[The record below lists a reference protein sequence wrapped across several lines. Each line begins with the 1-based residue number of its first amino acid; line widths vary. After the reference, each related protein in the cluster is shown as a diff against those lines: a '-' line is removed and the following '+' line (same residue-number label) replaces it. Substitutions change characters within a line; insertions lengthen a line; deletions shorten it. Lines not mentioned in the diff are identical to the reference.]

1 LFDFYGKYSASCNSI
16 VDNKE
21 LSGYQLCDNN
31 LLLEVEKI
39 KSSRRWIV
47 FIFAGTLFI
56 LSQFYRSSVAV
67 IAPNLIQDLTFDS
80 WELSTVSASFFY
92 GFALMQIPVG
102 IFLDSIGP
110 RITMTVLT
118 LVAVIG
124 ALIFSQGESYY
135 SLTLGRVL
143 LGIGMACNFMGGL
156 KLITIWFNP
165 KQFATLSALIV
176 SIGTAGNIA
185 AATPLVLMVQVMGW
199 RNSFVTMGVV
209 TFFIIILFF
218 VLVSDTPMVQKIEQT
233 KTSSRPRIKDTIKSA
248 RTLFSQKDFWI
259 ISFSTF
265 CRYGIYAS
273 VQGLWAGPY
282 LTKVAGFS
290 NITAGNIILL
300 MSIGLIIG
308 CPLSGHLSDNIF
320 NSRKKI
326 IIPGLCGM
334 TGILWLL
341 VFLSPGTGPVMLSIL
356 FFGFGLFSGSGQI
369 MYAHIKE
376 QVPHQNAGM
385 AMTAINFF
393 TMAGVAVFLQGMG
406 ALMKIL
412 HPGAS
417 LGVSA
422 FKSAFI
428 FCAVCLTIVSAVYLW
443 TKETSEPSI

>member
-1 LFDFYGKYSASCNSI
+1 MI
-16 VDNKE
+16 RVDPENI
-21 LSGYQLCDNN
+21 S
-31 LLLEVEKI
+31 
-39 KSSRRWIV
+39 SSRQWIV

-67 IAPNLIQDLTFDS
+67 IAPDLIRDLALDS

-92 GFALMQIPVG
+92 AFALMQIPVG
-102 IFLDSIGP
+102 IFLDSVGP
-110 RITMTVLT
+110 RITMALLT

-124 ALIFSQGESYY
+124 ALVFSQGESYS
-135 SLTLGRVL
+135 SLTLGRAL

-156 KLITIWFNP
+156 KLITTWFSP

-185 AATPLVLMVQVMGW
+185 AATPLVLMVQAMGW
-199 RNSFVTMGVV
+199 RNAFITMSAA
-209 TFFIIILFF
+209 TFLIMVLFF
-218 VLVSDTPMVQKIEQT
+218 FWVSDTPEVQKT
-233 KTSSRPRIKDTIKSA
+233 KAARKTSKPGIKDTMKTA
-248 RTLFSQKDFWI
+248 RMLFSQKDFWI

-273 VQGLWAGPY
+273 VQALWAGPY

-290 NITAGNIILL
+290 SVTTGNILLL

-308 CPLSGHLSDNIF
+308 CPLSGHLSDMIF

-326 IIPGLCGM
+326 IIPGLVCM
-334 TGILWLL
+334 AGILWCL
-341 VFLSPGTGPVMLSIL
+341 VFLPPETGPVILSVL

-376 QVPHQNAGM
+376 QVPHENAGM

-412 HPGAS
+412 YPEAS
-417 LGVSA
+417 LGVPA
-422 FKSAFI
+422 FKSAFL
-428 FCAVCLTIVSAVYLW
+428 FCAVCLTMISILYSR
-443 TKETSEPSI
+443 TKETR

>member
-1 LFDFYGKYSASCNSI
+1 MNAK
-16 VDNKE
+16 
-21 LSGYQLCDNN
+21 
-31 LLLEVEKI
+31 KI
-39 KSSRRWIV
+39 KSSRQWIV
-47 FIFAGTLFI
+47 FIFAGTLFV

-67 IAPNLIQDLTFDS
+67 IAPNLIQDLTLDS

-110 RITMTVLT
+110 RITMTLLT

-124 ALIFSQGESYY
+124 ALVFSYGESYY
-135 SLTLGRVL
+135 SLTLGRAL

-185 AATPLVLMVQVMGW
+185 AATPLVFMVQIMGW
-199 RNSFVTMGVV
+199 RNSFITMSAV

-218 VLVSDTPMVQKIEQT
+218 LLVSDKPVTQKTENTQ
-233 KTSSRPRIKDTIKSA
+233 KTSKPGIKDTMKSA
-248 RTLFSQKDFWI
+248 RMLFSQKDFWI

-273 VQGLWAGPY
+273 VQALWAGPY

-290 NITAGNIILL
+290 SVTAGNILLL

-308 CPLSGHLSDNIF
+308 CPLSGYLSDIIF

-334 TGILWLL
+334 AGILWFL
-341 VFLSPGTGPVMLSIL
+341 VFLPAETGPVILSIL

-428 FCAVCLTIVSAVYLW
+428 FCAVCLTIISAIYMW
-443 TKETSEPSI
+443 TKETSKRQ

>member
-1 LFDFYGKYSASCNSI
+1 M
-16 VDNKE
+16 
-21 LSGYQLCDNN
+21 
-31 LLLEVEKI
+31 
-39 KSSRRWIV
+39 KSLRLWIV
-47 FIFAGTLFI
+47 FIFVGTLFI
-56 LSQFYRSSVAV
+56 LSQFFRSSVAV
-67 IAPNLIQDLTFDS
+67 IAPILIQDLSLDS
-80 WELSTVSASFFY
+80 WELSTISASFFY
-92 GFALMQIPVG
+92 CFALMQIPVG
-102 IFLDSIGP
+102 LFLDSIGP
-110 RITMTVLT
+110 RITMTLLT

-124 ALIFSQGESYY
+124 ALVFSYGESYY
-135 SLTLGRVL
+135 SLTLGRAL

-199 RNSFVTMGVV
+199 RNSFITMSAA

-218 VLVSDTPMVQKIEQT
+218 LLVSDKPVTQKIE
-233 KTSSRPRIKDTIKSA
+233 KTSKPGIKDTMKSA
-248 RTLFSQKDFWI
+248 RMLFSQKIFWI

-273 VQGLWAGPY
+273 VQALWAGPY

-290 NITAGNIILL
+290 SVTAGNILLL

-334 TGILWLL
+334 AGILWLL
-341 VFLSPGTGPVMLSIL
+341 VFLPTETGPVILSIL

-412 HPGAS
+412 YPGAS

-428 FCAVCLTIVSAVYLW
+428 LCAVCLTIVSAIYIW
-443 TKETSEPSI
+443 TKETS

>member
-1 LFDFYGKYSASCNSI
+1 MDT
-16 VDNKE
+16 
-21 LSGYQLCDNN
+21 
-31 LLLEVEKI
+31 EKI
-39 KSSRRWIV
+39 NSSRRWLV

-67 IAPNLIQDLTFDS
+67 IAPNLIQDLALDS

-102 IFLDSIGP
+102 IFIDSIGP
-110 RITMTVLT
+110 RITMTLLT

-124 ALIFSQGESYY
+124 ALVFSHGESYY

-185 AATPLVLMVQVMGW
+185 AATPLVLMVQAMGW
-199 RNSFVTMGVV
+199 RNSFMTMSLV
-209 TFFIIILFF
+209 TFLIIGLFYL
-218 VLVSDTPMVQKIEQT
+218 LVSDKPVTQKTENTQKIS
-233 KTSSRPRIKDTIKSA
+233 KPGIKDTLKSA
-248 RTLFSQKDFWI
+248 RMLFSQKDFWI

-273 VQGLWAGPY
+273 VQALWAGPY

-290 NITAGNIILL
+290 SVTAGNIILL

-308 CPLSGHLSDNIF
+308 CPVSGYLSDIIF

-326 IIPGLCGM
+326 IIPGILGM
-334 TGILWLL
+334 AGILFFL
-341 VFLSPGTGPVMLSIL
+341 VFLPPETGPVILSIL

-393 TMAGVAVFLQGMG
+393 TMVGVAVFLQGMG
-406 ALMKIL
+406 ALMKVL
-412 HPGAS
+412 YPDTS
-417 LGVSA
+417 LGMSA
-422 FKSAFI
+422 FKSAFV
-428 FCAVCLTIVSAVYLW
+428 FCAVCLTIVSSIYML
-443 TKETSEPSI
+443 TKEKN

>member
-1 LFDFYGKYSASCNSI
+1 LDT
-16 VDNKE
+16 
-21 LSGYQLCDNN
+21 
-31 LLLEVEKI
+31 EKTN
-39 KSSRRWIV
+39 SSRRWLV
-47 FIFAGTLFI
+47 FIFAGILFI

-67 IAPNLIQDLTFDS
+67 IAPNLIQDLALDS

-110 RITMTVLT
+110 RITMTLLT

-124 ALIFSQGESYY
+124 ALVFSHGESYY

-185 AATPLVLMVQVMGW
+185 ATTPLVLMVQTMGW
-199 RNSFVTMGVV
+199 RNSFMTMSVV
-209 TFFIIILFF
+209 TFLIISLFYL
-218 VLVSDTPMVQKIEQT
+218 LVNDQPTTQKPENTQKIS
-233 KTSSRPRIKDTIKSA
+233 KPGIKDTLKSA
-248 RTLFSQKDFWI
+248 RMLFSHKDFWI

-273 VQGLWAGPY
+273 VQALWAGPY

-290 NITAGNIILL
+290 NVTAGNIILL

-308 CPLSGHLSDNIF
+308 CPLSGHLSDSIF

-326 IIPGLCGM
+326 IIPGLLGM
-334 TGILWLL
+334 TGILFFL
-341 VFLSPGTGPVMLSIL
+341 VFLPAGTGPGILSIL

-376 QVPHQNAGM
+376 QVPHENAGM

-406 ALMKIL
+406 ALMKVL
-412 HPGAS
+412 YPETS

-428 FCAVCLTIVSAVYLW
+428 FCAVCLTIVSSIYML
-443 TKETSEPSI
+443 TKEK

>member
-1 LFDFYGKYSASCNSI
+1 M
-16 VDNKE
+16 
-21 LSGYQLCDNN
+21 
-31 LLLEVEKI
+31 
-39 KSSRRWIV
+39 KSSRQWIV
-47 FIFAGTLFI
+47 FFFAGILFI

-67 IAPNLIQDLTFDS
+67 IAPNLIQDLSLDS

-110 RITMTVLT
+110 KITMTLLT

-124 ALIFSQGESYY
+124 ALVFSYGDSYY
-135 SLTLGRVL
+135 SLTLGRAL

-165 KQFATLSALIV
+165 KLFATLSALIV

-199 RNSFVTMGVV
+199 RHSFITMSAV

-218 VLVSDTPMVQKIEQT
+218 LLVSDKPLTQKIE
-233 KTSSRPRIKDTIKSA
+233 KTSNPRIKDTMKSA
-248 RTLFSQKDFWI
+248 RMLFSQKDFWI

-273 VQGLWAGPY
+273 VQALWAGPY

-290 NITAGNIILL
+290 SVTTGNILLL
-300 MSIGLIIG
+300 MSIGLIMG

-326 IIPGLCGM
+326 VIPGLCGM
-334 TGILWLL
+334 AVILWLL
-341 VFLSPGTGPVMLSIL
+341 VFLPTEAGPVIFSIL

-428 FCAVCLTIVSAVYLW
+428 FCAVCLTIVSAIYFW
-443 TKETSEPSI
+443 TKETS

>member
-1 LFDFYGKYSASCNSI
+1 MSTETIKASR
-16 VDNKE
+16 
-21 LSGYQLCDNN
+21 Q
-31 LLLEVEKI
+31 
-39 KSSRRWIV
+39 WIV

-67 IAPNLIQDLTFDS
+67 IAPDLIRDLGLDS

-92 GFALMQIPVG
+92 AFALMQIPVG

-110 RITMTVLT
+110 RITMTLLT
-118 LVAVIG
+118 LVSAIG
-124 ALIFSQGESYY
+124 ALVFSQGESYY
-135 SLTLGRVL
+135 SLTAGRIL

-156 KLITIWFNP
+156 KLITLWFNS

-185 AATPLVLMVQVMGW
+185 AATPLVLLVQAMGW
-199 RNSFVTMGVV
+199 RNSFITMSAA
-209 TFFIIILFF
+209 TFFITLLFF
-218 VLVSDTPMVQKIEQT
+218 LLVSD
-233 KTSSRPRIKDTIKSA
+233 RPGAQNTDQARKASKPGIKDTMKSA
-248 RTLFSQKDFWI
+248 RMLFSQKDFWI

-273 VQGLWAGPY
+273 VQALWAGPY
-282 LTKVAGFS
+282 LTKVAGLS
-290 NITAGNIILL
+290 SVTAGNILLL

-308 CPLSGHLSDNIF
+308 CPLSGHLSDIIF

-326 IIPGLCGM
+326 IIPGLWGM
-334 TGILWLL
+334 IGILGVL
-341 VFLSPGTGPVMLSIL
+341 VFLPAEAGPGVLSVL

-412 HPGAS
+412 HPGDS
-417 LGVSA
+417 LGGSA
-422 FKSAFI
+422 FKTAFI
-428 FCAVCLTIVSAVYLW
+428 FCGVCLILVAAVYTR
-443 TKETSEPSI
+443 TKETR

>member
-1 LFDFYGKYSASCNSI
+1 MDS
-16 VDNKE
+16 
-21 LSGYQLCDNN
+21 
-31 LLLEVEKI
+31 EKI
-39 KSSRRWIV
+39 KSSRQWIV

-67 IAPNLIQDLTFDS
+67 IAPDLIQDLNLDS

-92 GFALMQIPVG
+92 AFALMQIPVG

-110 RITMTVLT
+110 RITMTLLT

-124 ALIFSQGESYY
+124 ALVFSYGESYY

-156 KLITIWFNP
+156 KLITLWFNP

-185 AATPLVLMVQVMGW
+185 AATPLVLMVQAMGW
-199 RNSFVTMGVV
+199 RNAFVTISAV
-209 TFFIIILFF
+209 TLFIMIFFFLW
-218 VLVSDTPMVQKIEQT
+218 VSDKPIAQKKEKTQKIS
-233 KTSSRPRIKDTIKSA
+233 KPGIKDTMKSA
-248 RTLFSQKDFWI
+248 RILFSQKDFWI

-273 VQGLWAGPY
+273 VQALWAGPY

-290 NITAGNIILL
+290 SVTAGNILLL

-308 CPLSGHLSDNIF
+308 CPLSGHLSDIVF

-326 IIPGLCGM
+326 IISGLYGM
-334 TGILWLL
+334 VGILWVL
-341 VFLSPGTGPVMLSIL
+341 VFLPTETGPVIFSIL

-376 QVPHQNAGM
+376 QVPCQNAGM

-406 ALMKIL
+406 ALMKL
-412 HPGAS
+412 LYPAAS
-417 LGVSA
+417 LGIPA

-428 FCAVCLTIVSAVYLW
+428 FCAVCLTLVSIAYLR
-443 TKETSEPSI
+443 TKETR